1 MVCEWDVPISML
13 GKSLKVVV
21 CLSLLRG
28 SGWFWVLRGEGRGK
42 GEDPSL
48 SMMGEFYEAVS
59 GCEDLKTSSSHRSS
73 HLTVFGGFS
82 RQRENGPIESTER
95 G

>member
-1 MVCEWDVPISML
+1 MSLILKPALVQLQGTGVRRLPML
-13 GKSLKVVV
+13 GQRVGLA
-21 CLSLLRG
+21 LPFLI
-28 SGWFWVLRGEGRGK
+28 
-42 GEDPSL
+42 D
-48 SMMGEFYEAVS
+48 GEFGEALS
-59 GCEDLKTSSSHRSS
+59 ECERLKTSSSHRSS